1 MKVSIRFTLLV
12 LGMIAMVACL
22 DSGDAKTDRGYD
34 VVFSQDYTV
43 SPIPNV
49 VGSGS
54 ALCPSGSK
62 GVLVYNDLS
71 FEVEKFYIKNYES
84 SDLFDRVPIRLTQ
97 YWFG

>member
-1 MKVSIRFTLLV
+1 MKGSIRFTLLM
-12 LGMIAMVACL
+12 LGIIAMVACL
-22 DSGDAKTDRGYD
+22 DSGDTKKDRSYD
-34 VVFSQDYTV
+34 VVFSQDYAV

-49 VGSGS
+49 VEGGS

-62 GVLVYNDLS
+62 GVFVYNELS

-84 SDLFDRVPIRLTQ
+84 SDLFEKVPIRLHQ